1 MCAEVCEDSEIHGRE
16 CLLLKNIQLK
26 EKNYAVVSVVRLLL
40 LKYYD
45 EENWKVVG
53 KQTNLSDKIITQH
66 ANFCRTVNGSWRGEK
81 EVCGRVGNIS
91 EERR

>member
-53 KQTNLSDKIITQH
+53 KQTNLSDKIYLSPCQ
-66 ANFCRTVNGSWRGEK
+66 FL
-81 EVCGRVGNIS
+81 
-91 EERR
+91 